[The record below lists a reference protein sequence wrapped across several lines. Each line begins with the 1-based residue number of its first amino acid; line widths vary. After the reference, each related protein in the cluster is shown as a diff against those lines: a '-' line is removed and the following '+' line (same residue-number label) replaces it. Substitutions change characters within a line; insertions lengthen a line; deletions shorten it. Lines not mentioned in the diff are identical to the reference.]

1 MKTRLLVAAACLL
14 AGCSGGEENVEGG
27 NALDTAQIEQLS
39 TPKNIVAPP
48 ENTTELLPLSR
59 EDISRAG
66 FGTAP
71 CAFVAD
77 GRLLVAASGEGALAR
92 FRSGLRR
99 LATSGLVEPRGGY
112 FEDRE
117 IGISI
122 GRDANEVG
130 PARARV
136 TDRDAEEQRDIA
148 GEWTCRTAS

>member
-1 MKTRLLVAAACLL
+1 MTARLLVAAACLL
-14 AGCSGGEENVEGG
+14 AGCSGGESQG
-27 NALDTAQIEQLS
+27 NNAPDTAQIEQLS

-48 ENTTELLPLSR
+48 ENATELLPLSR
-59 EDISRAG
+59 EDVSRAG
-66 FGTAP
+66 FGAAP

-92 FRSGLRR
+92 FRGGLRR
-99 LATSGLVEPRGGY
+99 LAPSGPVEPGGGY

-122 GRDANEVG
+122 GRDMNEEG

-136 TDRDAEEQRDIA
+136 TDRRAEEQRDIA
-148 GEWTCRTAS
+148 GDWTCRTPA

>member
-1 MKTRLLVAAACLL
+1 MQTRLLAAAACLL
-14 AGCSGGEENVEGG
+14 AGCGAEEGRNR
-27 NALDTAQIEQLS
+27 APDTAQIRELS

-71 CAFVAD
+71 CAFVAE
-77 GRLLVAASGEGALAR
+77 GRLLIVASGESALAR
-92 FRSGLRR
+92 FRGGLRR
-99 LATSGLVEPRGGY
+99 LPPSGLVDLRGAY

-122 GRDANEVG
+122 GRDMNEEG
-130 PARARV
+130 PARARI
-136 TDRDAEEQRDIA
+136 TDRRAEEQRDMI
-148 GEWTCRTAS
+148 GDWTCRTAS